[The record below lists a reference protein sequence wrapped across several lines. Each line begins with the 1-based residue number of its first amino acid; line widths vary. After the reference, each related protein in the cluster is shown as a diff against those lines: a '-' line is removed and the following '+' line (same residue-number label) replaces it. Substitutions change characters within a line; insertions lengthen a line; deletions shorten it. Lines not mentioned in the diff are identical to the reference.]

1 MSTLIKFYLQPES
14 ISYEFFQTKRGE
26 GVNRF
31 CYVTGGKENRL
42 TLRPVTK
49 GGGGSKYW
57 RYIIT
62 FE

>member
-1 MSTLIKFYLQPES
+1 MT
-14 ISYEFFQTKRGE
+14 FFHRKRGE

-49 GGGGSKYW
+49 GEEGQNIGV
-57 RYIIT
+57 T
-62 FE
+62 